1 MKVRLALFFFSTGTV
16 FIGNLSVSGMLQPLS
31 ES

>member
-1 MKVRLALFFFSTGTV
+1 MKVRLGFFFTGTV
-16 FIGNLSVSGMLQPLS
+16 FIGNLSVSGVLQPLS